1 MIINGTRVYCLILF
15 LVFEDWVL
23 LLIGYLLGSALY
35 VHFDYTFIT
44 TSFHEWSVE
53 IVLPSHFFIEVHVL
67 YSERSCVYMLVV
79 HYKQLFTDA
88 SG

>member
-23 LLIGYLLGSALY
+23 LLVGYLLGSALY

-53 IVLPSHFFIEVHVL
+53 IVLPSHFLLKCMSSTV
-67 YSERSCVYMLVV
+67 
-79 HYKQLFTDA
+79 
-88 SG
+88 SGHAYIC